1 MTGFV
6 DLADDCLAQL
16 RHPFGDHHPIFVP
29 QPVYLMHQSRAGPS
43 QALAYT
49 MKRLVIVLVVFL
61 RRHKTHGGPRHRFA
75 NACGITPG
83 IFACYLTEGL
93 TNYGAMS
100 LTCMVMC
107 TEPSS
112 PKLHAPPQASKIGE
126 HRGQCGA

>member
-49 MKRLVIVLVVFL
+49 MKRLAIVLVVFL
-61 RRHKTHGGPRHRFA
+61 RGTKRMVGRVTASP
-75 NACGITPG
+75 TPAASRLA
-83 IFACYLTEGL
+83 FLCDLTEGL
-93 TNYGAMS
+93 TNCGAMS
-100 LTCMVMC
+100 LT
-107 TEPSS
+107 
-112 PKLHAPPQASKIGE
+112 AW
-126 HRGQCGA
+126 